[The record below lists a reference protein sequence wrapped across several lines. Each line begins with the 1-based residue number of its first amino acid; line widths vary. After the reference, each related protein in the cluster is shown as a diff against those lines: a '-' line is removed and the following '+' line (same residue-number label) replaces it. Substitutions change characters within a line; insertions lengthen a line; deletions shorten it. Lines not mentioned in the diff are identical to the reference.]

1 MSSDTYSSATSE
13 TATIF
18 NSADPKLTLI
28 SLNMSNVTKLTPSNF
43 ITWRIQVR
51 ALLEAHELHCFI
63 SEDDQTPPATIST
76 TENSN
81 EPNPNFAAW
90 KRQDKLLFSSLLG
103 SLAVAVQPIVARST
117 TSREI
122 WETLHRT
129 YGKPTRGHVKQIKQ
143 QLKQISKGNK
153 TINDYMRSIIDK
165 SDQLALL
172 GAPYDHEDL
181 LDIITDG
188 LGEDYRAITEMVN
201 GRDTPISID
210 ELHEKLINRENTL
223 KVSSPKDYVVPVTA
237 NVTQTRPQHNFSTSR
252 GGSSNRGGF
261 RPQRPYLGKCQLCGV
276 QGHGARR
283 CPHYQPQ
290 S

>member
-1 MSSDTYSSATSE
+1 M
-13 TATIF
+13 
-18 NSADPKLTLI
+18 
-28 SLNMSNVTKLTPSNF
+28 
-43 ITWRIQVR
+43 
-51 ALLEAHELHCFI
+51 
-63 SEDDQTPPATIST
+63 
-76 TENSN
+76 
-81 EPNPNFAAW
+81 
-90 KRQDKLLFSSLLG
+90 
-103 SLAVAVQPIVARST
+103 AVQPIVARST

-122 WETLHRT
+122 WETFHRT

-143 QLKQISKGNK
+143 QLKQISKGNN

-172 GAPYDHEDL
+172 CAPYDHEDL

-223 KVSSPKDYVVPVTA
+223 KVSSPKESVVPVTA
-237 NVTQTRPQHNFSTSR
+237 NVTQTRPQHNFSTSQ

-261 RPQRPYLGKCQLCGV
+261 RPQRPYLGKCQLWGFKDMV
-276 QGHGARR
+276 PEDVHTISRNHQDNNMD
-283 CPHYQPQ
+283 Q
-290 S
+290 SRTLHHVLHNNGQLLTYLYPLLNGKLITQQHHLRILTSLNGFLTAVLHITLQVT